1 MADSLMTVEEV
12 AKYLK
17 VEESTVYTWP
27 EQGKIPAIKIGG
39 FWRFKKGGIDKWL
52 GKRVFQLNPGADL

>member
-12 AKYLK
+12 VKYLK

-27 EQGKIPAIKIGG
+27 EQGKIPVIKIGG
-39 FWRFKKGGIDKWL
+39 FWRFKKGGIGKL
-52 GKRVFQLNPGADL
+52 LEKRVF

>member
-1 MADSLMTVEEV
+1 MTVEEV

-27 EQGKIPAIKIGG
+27 EQGKIRASKLAVSRDSKKKILTNG
-39 FWRFKKGGIDKWL
+39 
-52 GKRVFQLNPGADL
+52 

>member
-17 VEESTVYTWP
+17 VEESMIYTWP
-27 EQGKIPAIKIGG
+27 EQGKIPAIKIG
-39 FWRFKKGGIDKWL
+39 RF
-52 GKRVFQLNPGADL
+52 

>member
-17 VEESTVYTWP
+17 VEQSTIYTWAKERKLP
-27 EQGKIPAIKIGG
+27 SIKVGR
-39 FWRFKKGGIDKWL
+39 FWRFKKEDIDKWL
-52 GKRVFQLNPGADL
+52 EDRKNEN

>member
-17 VEESTVYTWP
+17 VEQSTIYTWAK
-27 EQGKIPAIKIGG
+27 EGKLPSIKVGR
-39 FWRFKKGGIDKWL
+39 FWRFKKEDIDKWL
-52 GKRVFQLNPGADL
+52 EDLKNEN

>member
-17 VEESTVYTWP
+17 VEESTIYTWARK
-27 EQGKIPAIKIGG
+27 GKIPAIKVGH
-39 FWRFKKGGIDKWL
+39 FWRLKKEDIDKWL
-52 GKRVFQLNPGADL
+52 DKRKNEK

>member
-17 VEESTVYTWP
+17 VEESTVYTWAR
-27 EQGKIPAIKIGG
+27 ERRIPAMKIGR
-39 FWRFKKGGIDKWL
+39 FWRFRKEDIEKWL
-52 GKRVFQLNPGADL
+52 EERKRVKYA

>member
-1 MADSLMTVEEV
+1 MLKQNDRNYCRRGIGYGRQFDEVEEV

-27 EQGKIPAIKIGG
+27 EQGKIPVIKIG
-39 FWRFKKGGIDKWL
+39 RF
-52 GKRVFQLNPGADL
+52 